1 MTKHILFA
9 TSALAL
15 LAATPA
21 VAQHSGMNMSMPM
34 PAEAPASP
42 APTDQGSSFP
52 TRNYHAR

>member
-21 VAQHSGMNMSMPM
+21 VAQHSGMNMSMP
-34 PAEAPASP
+34 AEAAASL
-42 APTDQGSSFP
+42 APPDARSPSS
-52 TRNYHAR
+52 TRKCHAR